1 MSEAATGTMPPGPR
15 VPGWMLGLVLLWR
28 PEQVLG
34 WCARRYGPTFTVR
47 LGRKLGTIVYLTD
60 PADIRELFRGDNDAF
75 RAGEAN
81 ATILAPLLGD
91 SSVLVTDG
99 DLHKRQRKLMNP
111 AFHGRSVDRLA
122 PMMARI
128 AANEID
134 SWPVGAEVATRPLFQ
149 RITLEVILR
158 TVIGADDETS
168 LAELREAL
176 PPLVDLNLLTMM
188 QFAFPRLAGIWPWS
202 RFKPVAARADGALYA
217 EIHRC
222 RAEADRHGPAGA
234 DPAGRSDVL
243 ATLVSATDEEGDRL
257 SLEELRDQLV
267 TLLLAGH
274 ETTAT
279 GLAWAVERLVRHP
292 EVLAKATAAA
302 RDGDDAYLDA
312 VVTETLRVRPVVPDI
327 SRMVTRPEL
336 LGRWRLR
343 PGVVANPGIVLV
355 HKSAANYADPDRFDP
370 ERFVGKPPDPAIWLP
385 FGGGSRRCLGAAFA
399 ATEMRVVLGEL
410 LRRVDLQVTDEPGE
424 KVKLRHVTLV
434 PRDGARVRIASRVA
448 AGVGATARS
457 LSDATVA
464 GPAEG
469 LISTPPDTS
478 GGR

>member
-1 MSEAATGTMPPGPR
+1 MTDAEAAEGTVAAGTGAAGAAGTGAAGRGAAGTVPPEGTMPPGPR

-28 PEQVLG
+28 PEQVLE
-34 WCARRYGPTFTVR
+34 WCARRYGPTFTIR

-60 PADIRELFRGDNDAF
+60 PADIRELFRGDNDTF

-81 ATILAPLLGD
+81 GMILAPLLGA

-99 DLHKRQRKLMNP
+99 EVHKRQRKLMNP
-111 AFHGRSVDRLA
+111 AFHGKSVDRLA

-128 AANEID
+128 AAEEIE
-134 SWPVGAEVATRPLFQ
+134 SWPVGVEVATRPLFQ
-149 RITLEVILR
+149 RVTLEVILR

-176 PPLVDLNLLTMM
+176 PPLVDLNLLAMM
-188 QFAFPRLAGIWPWS
+188 QFAFPRLGGVWPWS
-202 RFKPVAARADGALYA
+202 RFRPVAARADAALRA
-217 EIHRC
+217 EIRRC
-222 RAEADRHGPAGA
+222 RDAADL
-234 DPAGRSDVL
+234 AGRSDVL
-243 ATLVSATDEEGDRL
+243 ATLVSATDGDGDHL
-257 SLEELRDQLV
+257 SEAELRDQLV

-292 EVLAKATAAA
+292 VILAKATAAA
-302 RDGDDAYLDA
+302 REGDDAYLDA
-312 VVTETLRVRPVVPDI
+312 VVSETLRVRPVVPDI
-327 SRMVTRPEL
+327 SRRVTRASL

-343 PGVVANPGIVLV
+343 EGVVANPAIVVV
-355 HKSAANYADPDRFDP
+355 HKGPGNYEEPGRFDP

-410 LRRVDLQVTDEPGE
+410 LRRVDLDTTDHPGE
-424 KVKLRHVTLV
+424 RARLRHVTLV
-434 PRDGARVRIASRVA
+434 PRDGARVRISAKVP
-448 AGVGATARS
+448 AGVGVT
-457 LSDATVA
+457 
-464 GPAEG
+464 G
-469 LISTPPDTS
+469 L
-478 GGR
+478 G